1 MKKRLSFINN
11 QSGFFLP
18 YVLFITSLVFIFIT
32 SNISIYQNE
41 LQITD
46 RQVEQL
52 KIETLFQ
59 MGRAK
64 LKENIEMFEAGNT
77 ATYLFQDGSVEILIE
92 DWDDNKYKLFF
103 TILTKGNQ
111 YKYYFRNI
119 LQLDE

>member
-18 YVLFITSLVFIFIT
+18 YVLFITSLVFILIT
-32 SNISIYQNE
+32 SNISIYQSE
-41 LQITD
+41 LQITA

-64 LKENIEMFEAGNT
+64 LKENIEMFEAGNK
-77 ATYLFQDGSVEILIE
+77 ATYLFRDGSVEILIE
-92 DWDDNKYKLFF
+92 DRKDNKYTLFF
-103 TILTKGNQ
+103 TILTKNNQ
-111 YKYYFRNI
+111 YLYYFRNT
-119 LQLDE
+119 LQLD